1 MLRTTAFDYS
11 IDDIMLIRLAE
22 KGSQYTEGL
31 GKYSHSEVLVVKPT
45 KIQGSD
51 LSVSFL
57 RWCQDN
63 PSKAMRLHL
72 ILLSLT
78 SKYGIW

>member
-1 MLRTTAFDYS
+1 MLWTTASDYS

-22 KGSQYTEGL
+22 KSGQYTEEL
-31 GKYSHSEVLVVKPT
+31 GKYSHSEVLGIKPT

-57 RWCQDN
+57 RVVPGQPIQSN
-63 PSKAMRLHL
+63 EIASHTPIINK
-72 ILLSLT
+72 
-78 SKYGIW
+78 